1 MEVQDSIS
9 EESSYSN
16 NEETERPNRWTRP
29 PSTWQAL
36 TAQERGLEASLLEL
50 RNRDLSLHLYNSF
63 ALKRDAHRY
72 LEAKKVKP
80 NLSTSVDNLGRH
92 QDLTLEDDHAGDETE
107 ELTGKGW
114 APQKVWTAWPL
125 PPDLVPRSDERVGP
139 EDGDEIFTSK
149 RREKERPSRELEDV
163 LVGTA
168 LRFAKE
174 RWEGRDVADD
184 EEEVEEGASNEE
196 RADSGKESGT
206 EEMHGQLRED
216 GELNDVIEDGSRS
229 EDPPKPAQEKTI
241 LRPILSAD
249 DDHSRDLLRPSI
261 RHNLSQLDAVLMALH
276 HARKICHRYATD
288 PEVSTD
294 EDKTRSGMMRDDS
307 VPAKRRRGRPRKF
320 ENLTS
325 RPKPAD
331 GHVSEP
337 SDVELWRVKK
347 THRGRPQKQYDHLEG
362 ETQQEYLVRIARMQK
377 KPLPTFASSPVP
389 GSPAPPSVRRR
400 RTSRRGDRLNTRDWS
415 EVVGSAA
422 LVGFPPEVI
431 ARTSQRCADLF
442 GEGMTIRNLIEAP
455 SRVTE
460 DHFLTTYKPEEIPDL
475 NHEVE
480 ASSEDSYEEDLG
492 WKQETRK
499 SKKSL
504 PGRYDWLCPIEKC
517 PRRGQ
522 GFSHASGLMRHLKKV
537 HSLTDGEADELL
549 NSDEETYGAVHVD
562 GFLKPLRNTKRDR
575 GRDKGKRSSGRW
587 HEENTHVDE
596 TVLTAETEVEDRF
609 SVSSESH

>member
-1 MEVQDSIS
+1 MEIQDSTS

-16 NEETERPNRWTRP
+16 NEETERPNRWTGP

-63 ALKRDAHRY
+63 ALKRDARRY

-80 NLSTSVDNLGRH
+80 KLSTSGENFEGHR
-92 QDLTLEDDHAGDETE
+92 DLTLEDDHAGEEAE

-125 PPDLVPRSDERVGP
+125 PPDLVPRSDEHVGP
-139 EDGDEIFTSK
+139 EDGDEMFTSK

-174 RWEGRDVADD
+174 RWEARDMADD
-184 EEEVEEGASNEE
+184 EEEVEEVASNDE

-216 GELNDVIEDGSRS
+216 EDLDDVIEDGSHG

-261 RHNLSQLDAVLMALH
+261 RHTLSQLDAVLMALH
-276 HARKICHRYATD
+276 QARKICHRYAID

-294 EDKTRSGMMRDDS
+294 DDKTPSGMTRDDS
-307 VPAKRRRGRPRKF
+307 VPAKRRPGRPRKF

-325 RPKPAD
+325 RPKPGD

-337 SDVELWRVKK
+337 GDVELWRVKK
-347 THRGRPQKQYDHLEG
+347 THRGRPQKQYDRIEG

-377 KPLPTFASSPVP
+377 KPLPAFASSPVP
-389 GSPAPPSVRRR
+389 GSPPSLSVRRR
-400 RTSRRGDRLNTRDWS
+400 RISHRGDRLDTRDWS

-422 LVGFPPEVI
+422 LVGLPPDVI
-431 ARTSQRCADLF
+431 ARTAQRCADLF
-442 GEGMTIRNLIEAP
+442 GEGMTIRSLVEAP
-455 SRVTE
+455 SGATE

-475 NHEVE
+475 SHEAE
-480 ASSEDSYEEDLG
+480 ASSEDSYEEDLVG
-492 WKQETRK
+492 KQETRK
-499 SKKSL
+499 QKKSL
-504 PGRYDWLCPIEKC
+504 PGRHNWLCPIENC
-517 PRRGQ
+517 PRRVQ
-522 GFSHASGLMRHLKKV
+522 GFSHASGLMRHIKKS
-537 HSLTDGEADELL
+537 HGLTDDEADELL

-562 GFLKPLRNTKRDR
+562 GFLKPLRNTKGGRGEDR
-575 GRDKGKRSSGRW
+575 GKRSGGRW
-587 HEENTHVDE
+587 RKGNIHVREE
-596 TVLTAETEVEDRF
+596 VLTAKTEVEDHL